1 MPPTRYRL
9 ITRTTSPRGTEE
21 HVSSVVQTHEEALDD
36 IDCEEHMARLAGWAT
51 VRLETLGSTSP
62 ELVCSRGRTV
72 RSLTI
77 RASDP
82 FNDEIT

>member
-1 MPPTRYRL
+1 MTRYRL
-9 ITRTTSPRGTEE
+9 VTRTTTARGTEE
-21 HVSSVVQTHEEALDD
+21 HVSSVVQTHAEALDD
-36 IDCEEHMARLAGWAT
+36 LDCEEHMASLAGWAT
-51 VRLETLGSTSP
+51 VRLETFGGMP

-82 FNDEIT
+82 FNDQITKD